1 MAAGHHRLRR
11 IDNALRQFFGPSY
24 GAGTRL
30 DDETVTGTY
39 PPQLLEGDS
48 LAPYRERIAGDDALY
63 EDYLTNGNSDDATEV
78 TYDPSENPGT
88 SYVFTFN
95 KRYPNGSTIKVY
107 YPNTDGRTITVNT
120 VHQTDDSVA

>member
-1 MAAGHHRLRR
+1 METGSRTRTRDVYTAAAVDQDVDPGAAFQL
-11 IDNALRQFFGPSY
+11 IEVTLNFNTAPS
-24 GAGTRL
+24 T
-30 DDETVTGTY
+30 
-39 PPQLLEGDS
+39 S
-48 LAPYRERIAGDDALY
+48 
-63 EDYLTNGNSDDATEV
+63 EDLTIKITNGNSDDATEV

-107 YPNTDGRTITVNT
+107 YPNTDGRTITDNT